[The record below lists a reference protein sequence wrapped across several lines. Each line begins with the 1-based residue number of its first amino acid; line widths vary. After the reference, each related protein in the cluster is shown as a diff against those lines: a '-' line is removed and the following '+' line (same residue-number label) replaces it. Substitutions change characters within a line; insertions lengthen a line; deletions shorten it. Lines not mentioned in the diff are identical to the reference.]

1 MVLKYNM
8 NLNRGF
14 SLVEI
19 ILVVVIISALA
30 GMVFPRVAGRSE
42 KAKIAVAKTDIEAHL
57 ATALKLYELDTGQF
71 PTTDQGLMALLEK
84 PETGPIPENW
94 NGPYIEK
101 EPLDPW
107 GRLYVYLYPGEKRAD
122 YDLSSQG
129 KNEKSEDDDIT
140 NWK

>member
-1 MVLKYNM
+1 MIFHKCNHLKK
-8 NLNRGF
+8 GF

-19 ILVVVIISALA
+19 LLVVVIIAALA
-30 GMVFPRVAGRSE
+30 AMVFPRFAGRSE
-42 KAKIAVAKTDIEAHL
+42 QAKIAVAKTDIQVHL

-71 PTTDQGLMALLEK
+71 PTSDQGLEALREK
-84 PETGPIPENW
+84 PTANPIPEAW

-101 EPLDPW
+101 EPIDPW
-107 GRLYVYLYPGEKRAD
+107 GRPYVYIYPGEKRAD
-122 YDLSSQG
+122 YDLYSKG